1 MGYMNSPGTTEI
13 ADDAVSEDKLTN
25 VLLAEIDANTA
36 KATNVDTDLT
46 ATANGTSLT
55 INSSDGD
62 NVALPAATTSAWG
75 IMTDDHATAI
85 SANTSKVSYTDAA
98 AITAVEGEA
107 TLLLAGQV
115 NLRAGIEV
123 CTSDPAPAIAE
134 SGTVYQFTKGSAGV
148 FTLPASPTVGVQ
160 YVLVNGDGENIVI
173 TRPNSNYKINGS
185 TSSTVTNT
193 TQWAAT
199 SIVCVVAG
207 SSGEWLVF
215 GGI

>member
-148 FTLPASPTVGVQ
+148 FTLPVSPTVGVQ
-160 YVLVNGDGENIVI
+160 YVLVNGSANDIVI
-173 TRPNSNYKINGS
+173 TRPASGYKINGA
-185 TSSTVTNT
+185 TSNVTNT